1 MNENMVLFLNVL
13 ISFFA
18 VIGIV
23 CFFGCI
29 FNTVYEMRNKRKSR
43 AVLIADLDEIST
55 KQAVKEAEYL
65 FCSMYGDRFFGIERS
80 YDLLFLICSDE
91 EKKTAAK
98 KKIHEIT
105 GSSNEEKTDII
116 IPGSDINEE
125 AKKLL
130 YEISSANSSI
140 S

>member
-29 FNTVYEMRNKRKSR
+29 FNTVYELRNKRKST
-43 AVLIADLDEIST
+43 AFLIADLDELSL

-65 FCSMYGDRFFGIERS
+65 FCSMYGDLFFGNERR
-80 YDLLFLICSDE
+80 YDIVCLICSDD
-91 EKKTAAK
+91 EKAAAVK
-98 KKIHEIT
+98 RKITEIT
-105 GSSNEEKTDII
+105 GTEDEEAADICI
-116 IPGSDINEE
+116 LKKESAEE
-125 AKKLL
+125 AKKLI
-130 YEISSANSSI
+130 YTRIGI
-140 S
+140 

>member
-1 MNENMVLFLNVL
+1 MDIICFSLYLFGGITMNENMVLFLNVL

-65 FCSMYGDRFFGIERS
+65 FCSMYGDQIFRNREKLRSSFSHMLRQDLPNERA
-80 YDLLFLICSDE
+80 C
-91 EKKTAAK
+91 
-98 KKIHEIT
+98 
-105 GSSNEEKTDII
+105 
-116 IPGSDINEE
+116 
-125 AKKLL
+125 
-130 YEISSANSSI
+130 
-140 S
+140 